1 MADGV
6 RPRSR
11 SPRADHDRHRAVA
24 DILEDPAVA
33 CILAEL
39 RKFGGD
45 TLRRE
50 FQYNISDPQP
60 HGRPQ
65 GFQGISKYIGML
77 RCLDIA
83 DRTIGII
90 LYYHTR
96 LDEPIL
102 RYSWPALEAGLQLRL
117 EAATPERALR
127 VWQDDYFP
135 WRATHNLSENGI
147 QTWSL
152 RVLKQLCHRCD
163 KIAKNPRPPPMPPLV
178 REGEGVCVQCGSFC
192 SSMCGYCRGG
202 AAFLCEKCALHNF
215 SYYPEVATSC
225 MAWKHHYAVAGR
237 SWL

>member
-1 MADGV
+1 MADGD

-11 SPRADHDRHRAVA
+11 SPRAYRHRAVT

-33 CILAEL
+33 RILAEL
-39 RKFGGD
+39 RKYGGD

-50 FQYNISDPQP
+50 FQYNISDPRP

-77 RCLDIA
+77 RCLGIA

-102 RYSWPALEAGLQLRL
+102 RYSWPALEAGLQLLL
-117 EAATPERALR
+117 EAATPECALR

-135 WRATHNLSENGI
+135 WRPRRNLSENGI

-163 KIAKNPRPPPMPPLV
+163 EIAQDPRPPPMPPLM
-178 REGEGVCVQCGSFC
+178 RKGEGVCVCVSNVDPFAAPCATIAVVEQP
-192 SSMCGYCRGG
+192 SSVENVHCTTAVTGLSVWPR
-202 AAFLCEKCALHNF
+202 AAW
-215 SYYPEVATSC
+215 P
-225 MAWKHHYAVAGR
+225 
-237 SWL
+237 